1 MFLSR
6 DCPPYPPPPTQD
18 VRGKRVADAVEALI
32 GTVFLLSGGAAAL
45 GMGSHRAITA
55 ANRATP
61 VEGGSS
67 AAPPPASSD
76 DDGTRRGGSSA
87 SPLAA
92 APPLP
97 AASPFA
103 QKILVGV
110 VATGRWEAAAVSSAF
125 SAVSLLCE
133 RLGVLPEGSHAQL
146 QGLAGVR
153 RGVYTEE
160 RQQQQQQD
168 LVASAGAREGE
179 GPQQQQQQLQGLE
192 SAGAREGE
200 GPQQQQQQQQQQSQ
214 QVVAVHESFRA
225 AAPEPLQGG
234 GTYPAPLPLQ
244 RLHGPPLP
252 AADTAPLPLQQL
264 HGPPLLPADPAPLP
278 LQQLL
283 LSRHERRQQRV
294 AREMTQ
300 LLGGYR
306 FRNLN
311 LLTEALTH
319 CSYSV
324 GPCNQVR
331 ARG

>member
-1 MFLSR
+1 M
-6 DCPPYPPPPTQD
+6 
-18 VRGKRVADAVEALI
+18 RGKRVADAVEALI

-45 GMGSHRAITA
+45 SMGSHRAITA
-55 ANRATP
+55 ADRATP

-67 AAPPPASSD
+67 DAPPLASSSD
-76 DDGTRRGGSSA
+76 YDGTRRGGSSA
-87 SPLAA
+87 SPLPA

-97 AASPFA
+97 AA
-103 QKILVGV
+103 QKMPL
-110 VATGRWEAAAVSSAF
+110 ATGRWDATAVSSAF

-153 RGVYTEE
+153 GGIYTEEE

-168 LVASAGAREGE
+168 LVAAAGAQGGE
-179 GPQQQQQQLQGLE
+179 GT
-192 SAGAREGE
+192 
-200 GPQQQQQQQQQQSQ
+200 QQQQQQSQ

-234 GTYPAPLPLQ
+234 GTLPAPLL
-244 RLHGPPLP
+244 
-252 AADTAPLPLQQL
+252 
-264 HGPPLLPADPAPLP
+264 

-294 AREMTQ
+294 ARDVMQ
-300 LLGGYR
+300 LLGGYH

-331 ARG
+331 ARGGGRGEQPSPPGM